1 MDIDEFVALSVN
13 HNVTDLHLCPRQ
25 PARWRRQ
32 GRLEVC
38 QQAAPAPSVF
48 IEKWLTGTQRDMLVS
63 GGQVDFALTTP
74 GGVRLRGHAFKQYHG
89 DSLALRFL
97 PACSPSLS
105 TLGIPAA
112 LIPLL
117 LASHGLILISGATG
131 SGKTTTLAAMVEYQ
145 NQHRESHIVT
155 LEDPIEYIHTP
166 ARCLIH
172 QREPGLHCQNYAAG
186 LKAALREDPDI
197 IVLGEL
203 RDAQTIRLALNA
215 AETGHLVM
223 ATLHTAE
230 AVQALERIIDV
241 FPCSE
246 QIAVRTQLSRNLK
259 AVLAQQLRPTLKGGR
274 VVLFELLLNT
284 PAIANMLREG
294 KLYQLPGILQTGQQL
309 GMQSFAQS
317 VSQRIAQGIISAD
330 SAAGY

>member
-38 QQAAPAPSVF
+38 HAAAPAPSVF
-48 IEKWLTGTQRDMLVS
+48 IEKWLSASQRDALES

-74 GGVRLRGHAFKQYHG
+74 GGVRLRGHAFKQYYG
-89 DSLALRFL
+89 NSLALRFL
-97 PACSPSLS
+97 PDHRPSLD

-117 LASHGLILISGATG
+117 LTSHGLILISGATG

-145 NQHRESHIVT
+145 NQHRDGHIVT
-155 LEDPIEYIHTP
+155 LEDPVEYLHRP

-172 QREPGLHCQNYAAG
+172 QREPGLHCQSYAAG

-203 RDAQTIRLALNA
+203 RDTQTIRLALNA

-230 AVQALERIIDV
+230 AIQALERVIDA
-241 FPCSE
+241 FPGEE
-246 QIAVRTQLSRNLK
+246 QIAVRTQLSRSLK
-259 AVLAQQLRPTLKGGR
+259 AVLAQQLRPAIQGGR
-274 VVLFELLLNT
+274 VGLYELLLNT

-294 KLYQLPGILQTGQQL
+294 KLYQLPGILQTGQQV

-317 VSQRIAQGIISAD
+317 ESQLVAQGIISAD
-330 SAAGY
+330 LTACY